1 MKFKTRLFSILFILL
16 FSYICLS
23 AKEEKTKLTTR
34 TKSLGLSII
43 YIKKCFN
50 GELLN
55 NNSKILSSNTKISTI
70 IPVYNCKKTIKASVR
85 SIQNQNMSDIEI
97 ILVNDNSND
106 NTSLIIQK
114 LAEEDKRIKILNNK
128 KNKATLYSRNIG
140 ILNSKGKYIMNLDND
155 DLFMD
160 FDVFD
165 KIYEEAEKG
174 NYDIIGFNAIDCRN
188 YNPLITQMNDALLHD
203 HKEGLTLYQPELT
216 YFPISRDTK
225 FKPNDLHVWGRLTK
239 ENVYKKAINNFGKN
253 AIGEIRNL
261 CFVTWNEDSAMS
273 MALFKYAESYK
284 FIKKYGIFHYKG
296 KSTSSKTSSFDLRKY
311 GELFFIDIVFDF
323 SHNNFRGKKY
333 SVEIVHKLIFPHIN
347 SLSENNKQYLKA
359 ILYKMLDCQY
369 ISHEDKKEIKSN
381 FEKIEL

>member
-128 KNKATLYSRNIG
+128 KNMATLYSRNIG
-140 ILNSKGKYIMNLDND
+140 ILN
-155 DLFMD
+155 
-160 FDVFD
+160 
-165 KIYEEAEKG
+165 
-174 NYDIIGFNAIDCRN
+174 
-188 YNPLITQMNDALLHD
+188 
-203 HKEGLTLYQPELT
+203 
-216 YFPISRDTK
+216 
-225 FKPNDLHVWGRLTK
+225 
-239 ENVYKKAINNFGKN
+239 
-253 AIGEIRNL
+253 
-261 CFVTWNEDSAMS
+261 
-273 MALFKYAESYK
+273 
-284 FIKKYGIFHYKG
+284 
-296 KSTSSKTSSFDLRKY
+296 
-311 GELFFIDIVFDF
+311 
-323 SHNNFRGKKY
+323 
-333 SVEIVHKLIFPHIN
+333 
-347 SLSENNKQYLKA
+347 
-359 ILYKMLDCQY
+359 
-369 ISHEDKKEIKSN
+369 
-381 FEKIEL
+381 